1 MDFLPDAVTLSRF
14 QFAFTAMFHI
24 LWPVLTV
31 GLGVFLLVLE
41 ALWLK
46 TGDHDYYR
54 HARFWATLFTLNFTI
69 GVVTGL
75 PLEFEFGTNWA
86 QFSAAAGDFFGNI
99 LGFEGAMAFMLE
111 AGFLGIMLLGW
122 QRVPRGMHFFA
133 TLMVV
138 LGASLS
144 VFWIMVANTW
154 LQHPAG
160 GEFQRGIFV
169 VQDYWQAIFNPM
181 LLASVAHMWLAALET
196 GLFVILGITAWYL
209 LKGRETAFFLKA
221 LRLALLLALIV
232 APLQIWMG
240 DTSGRN
246 VFEHQPAKGAAI
258 EGHWHT
264 NPPGDSAAWALL
276 AWPDATTQSNQWAIT
291 IPHALS
297 ILATHT
303 WDGKVVGLRDIPVAE
318 QPPALPLLFY
328 SFRIMVA
335 VGGWFLLLSL
345 WSLWVCWRGG
355 LQADTVGQHPWLLRA
370 WLYSLPLGYV
380 AVECGWIVR
389 EVGRQPWLIYG
400 VMHTDAGAS
409 LLPASVVATSLGIYA
424 LIYAGL
430 LLAFWVFARRWL
442 QQGPKPLEDLL

>member
-1 MDFLPDAVTLSRF
+1 MDFLHDPVLLSRF

-41 ALWLK
+41 VLWLK
-46 TGDHDYYR
+46 TGDDDYYR

-75 PLEFEFGTNWA
+75 PLEFEFGSNWA
-86 QFSAAAGDFFGNI
+86 NFSAAAGDFFGNI

-122 QRVPRGMHFFA
+122 RRVPAGMHLFA

-144 VFWIMVANTW
+144 VFWILVANTW
-154 LQHPAG
+154 LQNPAG
-160 GEFQRGIFV
+160 GVFQHSIFV
-169 VQDYWQAIFNPM
+169 IKDYWEAIFNPM

-209 LKGRETAFFLKA
+209 RQGRETAFFLKA
-221 LRLALLLALIV
+221 FRLALLLAVIV

-240 DTSGRN
+240 DTSGRG

-264 NPPGDSAAWALL
+264 NPPGESAPWALV
-276 AWPDATTQSNQWAIT
+276 AWPNATTQSNDWAVT
-291 IPHALS
+291 IPDVLS
-297 ILATHT
+297 LLATHT
-303 WDGKVVGLRDIPVAE
+303 WDGKVVGLQDIPVAD

-335 VGGWFLLLSL
+335 VGVWFWLLGL
-345 WSLWVCWRGG
+345 WSVWVYGRGG
-355 LQADTVGQHPWLLRA
+355 LRPATVGQQRWLLRA

-389 EVGRQPWLIYG
+389 EVGRQPWIIYG
-400 VMHTDAGAS
+400 VMRTTEGAS
-409 LLPASVVATSLGIYA
+409 TLPAPLVAASLGLY
-424 LIYAGL
+424 LLLYAGL

-442 QQGPKPLEDLL
+442 RQGPKPLEALS